1 MIEQLRTDKL
11 KLTAE
16 LNKSNDQATK
26 ATELKELAKEEVTR
40 LNQIIQAAEMDKQI
54 LQQQVQNLTGMVEYF
69 RNTTVKSVDE
79 FINRLKLD
87 LNLSTGDN
95 SSSRQILN
103 FCNSN

>member
-1 MIEQLRTDKL
+1 MG
-11 KLTAE
+11 
-16 LNKSNDQATK
+16 
-26 ATELKELAKEEVTR
+26 
-40 LNQIIQAAEMDKQI
+40 KQI

-95 SSSRQILN
+95 LE
-103 FCNSN
+103 FL

>member
-1 MIEQLRTDKL
+1 MIKQLETDKL
-11 KLTAE
+11 KLIAE
-16 LNKSNDQATK
+16 LNKSNNQATE
-26 ATELKELAKEEVTR
+26 ATELKELAEEEVTH
-40 LNQIIQAAEMDKQI
+40 LNQIIQAAEMDKHI

-95 SSSRQILN
+95 SSGRQILN
-103 FCNSN
+103 LCNSN